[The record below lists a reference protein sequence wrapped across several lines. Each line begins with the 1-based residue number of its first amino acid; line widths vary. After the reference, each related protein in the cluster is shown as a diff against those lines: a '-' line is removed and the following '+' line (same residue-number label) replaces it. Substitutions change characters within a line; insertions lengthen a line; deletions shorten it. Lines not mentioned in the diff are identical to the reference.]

1 MKIIYKTILFLFTI
15 LAFGLVSCS
24 EESVIDVK
32 PEFQLSYIRDG
43 QVNALAGT
51 PIYIVRKG
59 TAEFV
64 SLYDGKPGAVYGE
77 VGAKGVDFDRADSL
91 GITYNIDGKYTVTL
105 VSTSSAKLGAEV
117 IRELVT
123 YDVNVI
129 DMRNSIKQFI
139 VTVPELGVASQYVAG
154 VFSNDS
160 ILISLPDAI
169 TNFKFKPA
177 YLLDSD
183 SAKVRVN
190 NILQVAN
197 VTENDFN
204 PSIGSLKYSVTAD
217 YGNVKNYIVQVKL
230 VPSSN
235 EKKLVKF
242 EFGVNGKGEK
252 GVIDQAA
259 KTVTIKALTGTTLTG
274 VRLVLQADNFTTI
287 QIGRET
293 SGVITYSNFS
303 DRTAYNM
310 TNTGTNKVKKIKVIA
325 QNKTEE
331 IYTVTVTN

>member
-1 MKIIYKTILFLFTI
+1 MKIIYKSILFLYTI

-24 EESVIDVK
+24 EESVMPVK
-32 PEFQLSYIRDG
+32 PEFQLSYVRDG
-43 QVNALAGT
+43 QINALAGT
-51 PIYIVRKG
+51 PVYIVRKG

-91 GITYNIDGKYTVTL
+91 GITYNIDGKYKVTL
-105 VSTSSAKLGAEV
+105 VSSSSAKVGAEV
-117 IRELVT
+117 IRKVVS

-129 DMRNSIKQFI
+129 DMRNSIKQFV
-139 VTVPELGVASQYVAG
+139 VTVPELGVVSQYVAG
-154 VFSNDS
+154 VFSHDS
-160 ILISLPDAI
+160 ILISIPDAI

-177 YLLDSD
+177 YQLDSD

-190 NILQVAN
+190 NVLQLTN

-204 PSIGSLKYSVTAD
+204 PSLGSVKYSVTAD
-217 YGNVKNYIVQVKL
+217 YGNVKDYVVQVKL

-235 EKKLVKF
+235 EKKLIKF

-252 GVIDQAA
+252 GVIDQTA

-287 QIGRET
+287 QVGRET
-293 SGVITYSNFS
+293 SGVLAYSNFS

-310 TNTGTNKVKKIKVIA
+310 TNTGSNQVKTIKVIA

-331 IYTVTVTN
+331 IYSVNVTN

>member
-1 MKIIYKTILFLFTI
+1 MKIIYKSILFLYTI
-15 LAFGLVSCS
+15 LAIGLVSCS
-24 EESVIDVK
+24 EESVIAVK
-32 PEFQLSYIRDG
+32 PEFQLSYVRDG
-43 QVNALAGT
+43 QVNALAGS

-77 VGAKGVDFDRADSL
+77 AEAKGVDFDRADSL
-91 GITYNIDGKYTVTL
+91 GVTYNIDGNYKVTL

-117 IRELVT
+117 IREVVS

-139 VTVPELGVASQYVAG
+139 VTVPELGAASQYVAG
-154 VFSNDS
+154 VFSHDS
-160 ILISLPDAI
+160 ILITIPDAI

-190 NILQVAN
+190 NVLQVPN
-197 VTENDFN
+197 VTQNDFN
-204 PSIGSLKYSVTAD
+204 PSLGSVKYSVTAD
-217 YGNVKNYIVQVKL
+217 YGNVKDYIVQVKL

-235 EKKLVKF
+235 EKKLIKF

-252 GVIDQAA
+252 GVIDQTA
-259 KTVTIKALTGTTLTG
+259 KTVSIKALTGTILTG
-274 VRLVLQADNFTTI
+274 VRLLLQADNFTTI
-287 QIGRET
+287 QVGRET
-293 SGVITYSNFS
+293 SGVLTYSNFS

-310 TNTGTNKVKKIKVIA
+310 TNTGSNQVKTIKVIA